1 MKNQVFTGTPTG
13 RRFALCPSTVKAG
26 DAVLIGSLAAFA
38 LDDYQAITGGTTFL
52 LNGSFNVAVVAN
64 SVLSPPT
71 THAINPGDKV
81 YYDGGTLD
89 ATTNVT
95 TGGTIDANSSTGK
108 FFGNLDPNGPGIT
121 AGVTST
127 SAVVEIVTGA

>member
-13 RRFALCPSTVKAG
+13 RRFSLCPTTVKSG
-26 DAVLIGSLAAFA
+26 DAVLLGSIPAFA
-38 LDDYQAITGGTTFL
+38 LDDYQAVSGGTTFL
-52 LNGSFNVAVVAN
+52 LNGSFNVTVVAN

-81 YYDGGTLD
+81 YYDGGSLD
-89 ATTNVT
+89 TATNVT
-95 TGGTIDANSSTGK
+95 SGGTIDANSSTGK
-108 FFGNLDPNGPGIT
+108 LFGNLDPNGPGIT
-121 AGVTST
+121 AGTTST